1 MNPINAS
8 YSQMLPGGGVYPNN
22 MPAPITPPNGA
33 DINGN
38 SQKVGKL
45 DGGQSFEDVFN
56 LGVNN
61 LRSSVSEPTGF
72 SATGV
77 SQFISDVDAKAK
89 EASRLRAE
97 VVTGNSANLHRAMI
111 ASEEASVSFSLLLEM
126 RNKLLET
133 YQELMRLQV

>member
-1 MNPINAS
+1 MNPIS
-8 YSQMLPGGGVYPNN
+8 TSLSQMLPGGGIYPNN
-22 MPAPITPPNGA
+22 MPAGISPPAGI
-33 DINGN
+33 DTKGN
-38 SQKVGKL
+38 SQKVGRV
-45 DGGQSFEDVFN
+45 DGGQSFEEIYN

-61 LRSSVSEPTGF
+61 LRATPSEPARF
-72 SATGV
+72 STTAI
-77 SQFISDVDAKAK
+77 SDFIGDVDAKAK

-97 VVTGNSANLHRAMI
+97 VVAGNSANLHRAMI